1 MRRIS
6 VISRLKTLVMAM
18 LACVLL
24 ALIAPLFLATRAV
37 DEPFSGY
44 SVLASPRDLHVI
56 TKPVRLSSA
65 PDLTLSRG
73 VLYADGNAAL
83 GTPISHF
90 VLDGPVFYLNASGLV
105 GTGGF
110 DSDVLAPEAAAA
122 APLLEQFM
130 AMGFDALTIRRGTL
144 YVMTADGPAETI
156 ADIQAE
162 VSGTRRGH
170 VSGKGSFA
178 VRGQRMS
185 FETNLLPPADKAAAQ
200 LWQSKLTLKGALID
214 ATFDGS
220 IDVAADLKVQGYTE
234 LSAASL
240 RRIVRWFGRPVPL
253 AEGLKAVSLKG
264 QLSWARETVMVE
276 KAKVSVDGSEAAGT
290 LGFSYAGEHPA
301 IDATLAFNTLDL
313 SPYFEALRSQS
324 YVFDRHTWSW
334 SAFDFSFPILTYFDA
349 DLRLSAASLV
359 FKGVPLGRSA
369 ASIAVRSGKLMANI
383 VELELPMGTASGRLT
398 ADVSESPP
406 RYALRGKIDSFEA
419 APVATW
425 LTGLPILSG
434 RSVLKVDLKTAGQTP
449 TEVLKALAGR
459 VGLSLIESGKLALDL
474 RALRAG
480 TYPAADASQLVK
492 GSTSIDTLEARAN
505 LVDGLLVAEHVQAK
519 AAGHSISASGSANL
533 LDHTLDLRLLVQPAP
548 GERPGLPPDAAGSS
562 AGLTLNGPWALPSV
576 RREAAGDPTVR

>member
-6 VISRLKTLVMAM
+6 VISRLKTLVLAM

-24 ALIAPLFLATRAV
+24 ALIAPFFLVTRAV

-83 GTPISHF
+83 GTPISRF
-90 VLDGPVFYLNASGLV
+90 VLDGPVFYLNVSGLAA
-105 GTGGF
+105 TGGF
-110 DSDVLAPEAAAA
+110 DSDVVAPEVAAA

-130 AMGFDALTIRRGTL
+130 SMGFDALTIRRGTL
-144 YVMTADGPAETI
+144 YVMTADGLAETI

-178 VRGQRMS
+178 VRGQRLT

-200 LWQSKLTLKGALID
+200 LWQSKLTLKGSLID
-214 ATFDGS
+214 LTFDGS
-220 IDVAADLKVQGYTE
+220 IDVAVDLKVQGYAE
-234 LSAASL
+234 LSAANL
-240 RRIVRWFGRPVPL
+240 RRIVRWFGPPVPI
-253 AEGLKAVSLKG
+253 AEGLNAVSLKG

-349 DLRLSAASLV
+349 DVRLSAASLA

-383 VELELPMGTASGRLT
+383 VELELPIGTASGRLT
-398 ADVSESPP
+398 ADVNEFPP
-406 RYALRGKIDSFEA
+406 RYALRGKIDNFEP
-419 APVATW
+419 APAATW

-449 TEVLKALAGR
+449 TEALKGLAGK
-459 VGLSLIESGKLALDL
+459 VGLSLIESGRLALDL
-474 RALRAG
+474 RAIRSG
-480 TYPAADASQLVK
+480 TQTAAEASQLVK
-492 GSTSIDTLEARAN
+492 GSTSIDALEARAN
-505 LVDGLLVAEHVQAK
+505 LANGLLVAEHVQAK

-533 LDHTLDLRLLVQPAP
+533 VDHTLDLRLLVQPAP
-548 GERPGLPPDAAGSS
+548 GERAGLPPDAAAS
-562 AGLTLNGPWALPSV
+562 AGLTLHGPWALPSV
-576 RREAAGDPTVR
+576 RREAAGEPTVR

>member
-6 VISRLKTLVMAM
+6 VISRLKTLVLAM

-24 ALIAPLFLATRAV
+24 ALIAPLFLATRSV

-83 GTPISHF
+83 GTPISRF
-90 VLDGPVFYLNASGLV
+90 VLDGPVFYLNASGLAAAAA
-105 GTGGF
+105 GF
-110 DSDVLAPEAAAA
+110 DSEVVAPEAAAT
-122 APLLEQFM
+122 APLLDQFI

-144 YVMTADGPAETI
+144 YVMTADGAAETI

-162 VSGTRRGH
+162 VLASRKGQ

-178 VRGQRMS
+178 LRGQRLR
-185 FETNLLPPADKAAAQ
+185 FETSLVPPADKAAP
-200 LWQSKLTLKGALID
+200 LWLSKLVLRGALVD

-220 IDVAADLKVQGYTE
+220 IDVAGDLKVQGYAE
-234 LSAASL
+234 LNAANL
-240 RRIVRWFGRPVPL
+240 RRIVRWFGPPVPVSD
-253 AEGLKAVSLKG
+253 GLNAVSLKG
-264 QLSWARETVMVE
+264 QLSWARGTVTVE

-290 LGFSYAGEHPA
+290 LGFTYTGERPA
-301 IDATLAFNTLDL
+301 IDGTLAFNTLDL
-313 SPYFEALRSQS
+313 TPYFEALRSQS

-334 SAFDFSFPILTYFDA
+334 SAFDFSFPILSYFDA
-349 DLRLSAASLV
+349 DLRLSAAALAFRGAPV
-359 FKGVPLGRSA
+359 GRSA
-369 ASIAVRSGKLMANI
+369 ASIAVRSGKLIANI

-398 ADVSESPP
+398 ADVSDFPP
-406 RYALRGKIDSFEA
+406 RYALRGKIDNFEP

-425 LTGLPILSG
+425 LTGLPLLSG
-434 RSVLKVDLKTAGQTP
+434 RSVLKLDLKTTGQTP
-449 TEVLKALAGR
+449 TEVLKGLAGT
-459 VGLSLIESGKLALDL
+459 VGLNLAEGGKLGLDL
-474 RALRAG
+474 RAIRAG
-480 TYPAADASQLVK
+480 AETVANPSQLVK
-492 GSTSIDTLEARAN
+492 GATGIDALEVRAK

-533 LDHTLDLRLLVQPAP
+533 LDRTLDVRLLVQPAP
-548 GERPGLPPDAAGSS
+548 GEKVPPSEAGS
-562 AGLTLNGPWALPSV
+562 AGLILNGPWALPSV
-576 RREAAGDPTVR
+576 RQDTAGDPTAR